1 MVSDNGEIDDREGEE
16 RVPTTETPMTTKDK
30 FPHDSI
36 KELVEFF
43 DTHDMTD
50 YEDEF
55 ETVEEPALESGDT
68 IMVDLPATEAEA
80 VRELAK
86 SKGITETE
94 LVREWVLERIHAA

>member
-1 MVSDNGEIDDREGEE
+1 MS
-16 RVPTTETPMTTKDK
+16 TSQ

-36 KELVEFF
+36 EKLVEFF

-55 ETVEEPALESGDT
+55 ETVEEPVAEPGDKIT
-68 IMVDLPATEAEA
+68 VDLPANEAEA
-80 VRELAK
+80 VREIAK
-86 SKGITETE
+86 SQGLTETQ

>member
-1 MVSDNGEIDDREGEE
+1 MS
-16 RVPTTETPMTTKDK
+16 KDQ
-30 FPHDSI
+30 FPRDSI
-36 KELVEFF
+36 KELVAFF

-55 ETVEEPALESGDT
+55 ETVEEPGSDAGDKIT
-68 IMVDLPATEAEA
+68 VELPASEAET

-86 SKGITETE
+86 SKGLTETE